1 MTMSEKFHREI
12 DDYLAALSDVRRRA
26 WPEVGEPVIDY
37 PFGESTVTNYLRS
50 WASRQPEHAAVIYHG
65 RRLSYAEL
73 DRASDRVAAY
83 LAHRGFAPGDR
94 AAVMM
99 PNSPQ
104 FLIAFFAILKA
115 GGVHVPVNPMFRR
128 EEINY
133 ELLDSAATFAFILD
147 EVATEFRAGSDGT
160 GVTEVIASANTDFL
174 PDGADLPRGMVA
186 EVPAT
191 EGTTRFLSILDRD
204 DLAVPTDPDDPHALA
219 ALNYTGGTTG
229 MPKGCEHTQADM
241 LYTAMSGG
249 QLGFGGGPQT
259 VSLVFVPVFWI
270 AGEDAFLVSVMT
282 GGTCVLHYRWDAEEV
297 LESIDEHGVT
307 AMAGTVDSYLEL
319 LDVAQGSGRSLV
331 SMEAPVTMSFVTKL
345 TVEIRER
352 WARETGA
359 PGIIR
364 ESSYGMTEDH
374 TLDTF
379 TLGLQTDDADLR
391 GRPGFTGLP
400 MPGTDIAIID
410 FESGELLPV
419 GEEGQILVRSP
430 SMMRGYHRR
439 PEATAETLRDGW
451 LHTGDIGTIDETGAL
466 HYLGRT
472 KEMLKVNGMSVF
484 PSELEHLFSR
494 HPQIAACGVIGI
506 ADPKKGQMPVA
517 YVQLRPGSG
526 PEVTA
531 DDLLAWCREHMATY
545 KIPRVEIIDAMPL
558 APTGKVSKVGLEK
571 LATSIT
577 GR

>member
-1 MTMSEKFHREI
+1 MTMSEQFHREI
-12 DDYLAALSDVRRRA
+12 DDYLDALRQRRREA
-26 WPEVGEPVIDY
+26 WPEVGEPTIDY
-37 PFGESTVTNYLRS
+37 PFGESTVTHYLRS
-50 WASRQPEHAAVIYHG
+50 WAASQPDHAAIVHHG
-65 RRLSYAEL
+65 RTVTYAEL
-73 DRASDRVAAY
+73 DAASDRVAAY
-83 LAHRGFAPGDR
+83 LVHRGFAPGDR

-99 PNSPQ
+99 PNCPQ
-104 FLIAFFAILKA
+104 FIIAFFAILKS

-133 ELLDSAATFAFILD
+133 ELLDSGATVAFVLD
-147 EVATEFRAGSDGT
+147 EVADEFRTGAEGSAVGET
-160 GVTEVIASANTDFL
+160 IASAHTDFL
-174 PDGADLPRGMVA
+174 PDGAALPRGMAADVPVA
-186 EVPAT
+186 
-191 EGTTRFLSILDRD
+191 EGTTRFTTILERD
-204 DLAVPTDPDDPHALA
+204 DLPVPTDPDDPHALA

-229 MPKGCEHTQADM
+229 MPKGCEHTQFDM

-249 QLGFGGGPQT
+249 QLGFGGGPDT

-270 AGEDAFLVSVMT
+270 AGEDAFLVSLMT
-282 GGTCVLHYRWDAEEV
+282 GGTCVLHYRWDADEV
-297 LESIDEHGVT
+297 LRSIHEHRVT

-319 LDVAQGSGRSLV
+319 LDKARDSEYSL
-331 SMEAPVTMSFVTKL
+331 SSLRAPVTMSFVTKL

-359 PGIIR
+359 PGVIR

-379 TLGLQTDDADLR
+379 TLGLQKDDADLT

-400 MPGTDIAIID
+400 MPGTDVAIVGFD
-410 FESGELLPV
+410 TGELLPV
-419 GEEGQILVRSP
+419 GEEGQIIVRSP
-430 SMMRGYHRR
+430 SMMRGYHHRA
-439 PEATAETLRDGW
+439 EATATTLRDGW

-494 HPQIAACGVIGI
+494 HPKVAAAGVIGVPD
-506 ADPKKGQMPVA
+506 ARKGQVPVA
-517 YVQLRPGSG
+517 YLQLVPGA
-526 PEVTA
+526 EATA
-531 DDLLAWCREHMATY
+531 DEMLAWCRDHMATY
-545 KIPRVEIIDAMPL
+545 KIPRVEIIDQMPL

-571 LATSIT
+571 LAAAVPAH
-577 GR
+577 

>member
-1 MTMSEKFHREI
+1 MRMSEQFHREI
-12 DDYLAALSDVRRRA
+12 DPYLANLADLRQRA
-26 WPEVGEPVIDY
+26 WPEAVGRTVDY
-37 PFGESTVTNYLRS
+37 PFGESTVTHYLRS
-50 WASRQPEHAAVIYHG
+50 WASERPDHAAIVYHG
-65 RRLSYAEL
+65 RTVTYAEL

-83 LAHRGFAPGDR
+83 LVHRGFAPGDR

-99 PNSPQ
+99 PNCPQ
-104 FLIAFFAILKA
+104 FIIAFFGILKA

-147 EVATEFRAGSDGT
+147 EVATEFRAGGEGT
-160 GVTEVIASANTDFL
+160 DVAEVIASANTDFL

-186 EVPAT
+186 DAPVTPD
-191 EGTTRFLSILDRD
+191 TTRFLSVVDRD
-204 DLAVPTDPDDPHALA
+204 DLPVPADPDDPHALA

-241 LYTAMSGG
+241 LYTAVSGG
-249 QLGFGGGPQT
+249 QFGFGGGPDT

-297 LESIDEHGVT
+297 LRSIDAYGVT

-319 LDVAQGSGRSLV
+319 LDSAKDSGLSLA
-331 SMEAPVTMSFVTKL
+331 SMKSPVTMSFVTKL

-379 TLGLQTDDADLR
+379 TLGLQQDDADLK
-391 GRPGFTGLP
+391 GRPGFTGIP
-400 MPGTDIAIID
+400 IPGTEVAIVD
-410 FESGELLPV
+410 FQSGELLPV
-419 GEEGQILVRSP
+419 GEEGQIIVRSP
-430 SMMRGYHRR
+430 SMMRGYHHR
-439 PEATAETLRDGW
+439 PDATAETLRDGW
-451 LHTGDIGTIDETGAL
+451 LHTGDIGMIDETGAL

-494 HPQIAACGVIGI
+494 HPRIAACGVIGI
-506 ADPKKGQMPVA
+506 ADPKKGQVPVA
-517 YVQLRPGSG
+517 YVQLEPGAAS
-526 PEVTA
+526 EVTA
-531 DDLLAWCREHMATY
+531 DDLLAWCRDHMATY
-545 KIPRVEIIDAMPL
+545 KIPRVEIIDEMPL

-571 LATSIT
+571 LASSIAPQ
-577 GR
+577 